1 MIHGDYHT
9 KNVMLH
15 INGYHGK
22 EEKIRPE
29 AAIAT
34 ILEGGGIPV
43 LAHGIYGD
51 GGQLLDEE
59 ELHHRIPHLKDFG
72 WQGMELDSG
81 SYRKHEK
88 QRGRNADWCRRNK

>member
-43 LAHGIYGD
+43 LAHGVYGD

-59 ELHHRIPHLKDFG
+59 ELRHRIPHLKDCNYSPQKIYKNRHYPLFKEI
-72 WQGMELDSG
+72 QM
-81 SYRKHEK
+81 
-88 QRGRNADWCRRNK
+88 